1 MTIRRMPLW
10 LMFKAIYDSDKNK
23 LMKRC
28 WKYEDNIRE
37 IILSFDRDVESFV
50 VGRELIS
57 LKRRDVQLI
66 FGLCGG
72 DIDIPLKGVEYEISP
87 WIRRCFRSEIDTL
100 KSKFI
105 LYKNVIYKKLSE
117 VLSMSDGTSI
127 GDAARLTHLYLMAA
141 VLSPNRNASI
151 SPHLALYLEKVDDAC
166 RYDWCGYVVNML
178 LNQLKST
185 KNTKAG
191 GCTMLLPFWL
201 CEHTNLVRPVNE
213 VGFPRFL
220 KWDLNDL
227 EKQHKL
233 LKLTDLEAKFVGP
246 LELKASTR
254 EKKQFEKLLNSW
266 KEHNIITETQC
277 TDDYQDTQ
285 DIHSLENEKIHSLS
299 DPTQTSS
306 GIGGELNLTPELGTS
321 LEKDSVEV
329 AVCYGMA
336 NEEMNK
342 LILQVD
348 ELKSMISE
356 KDNKIEQLKENLSGV
371 ENAFNGRLK
380 EEEEQHEREI
390 LEKDNVIAMLRAEVE
405 GLRNNINSEST
416 PTITQVYENP
426 ENLAHIDSIASLA
439 IVSYEKKSLEKEK
452 DNWIDSLSTY
462 NYIENFNESDSV
474 EETPIPK
481 HRPVKSYPEQGSMA
495 KRIKERT
502 EKEER
507 RLVVITPQQNT
518 KEIIQIHENEGEGS
532 RVKKKVKALDLRESH
547 DAVRKLQEII
557 KTSIKSTFN
566 KIGEEGV
573 IWRGL
578 SPLAEITV
586 RDVLMILHHLQIS
599 NAVIDAWTDIL
610 LAMYEKLPSVER
622 IIIFTSKCWDLITSV
637 HDHKNRKFWVDD
649 NLEKVPSNGL
659 LIFPLL
665 VTDYDG
671 TLRGVR
677 NHWTILI
684 LDLEKCQWSFYNSIR
699 PRRGAAADQHLKG
712 AFLVVKYVENKL
724 SEVIKKKYPH
734 HPFLRGLVKQPD
746 SVPCLQQFPGSLDC
760 GIVVCL
766 HIENIIQGQPKKTGP
781 LSKNKAADYRAKM
794 VTWFIDPAHV
804 KV

>member
-10 LMFKAIYDSDKNK
+10 LMFKAIYNSDKNK

-57 LKRRDVQLI
+57 LKRRDVELI

-72 DIDIPLKGVEYEISP
+72 DIEIPLKGVEYEISP
-87 WIRRCFRSEIDTL
+87 WIRSTPHTPVFNGCS
-100 KSKFI
+100 
-105 LYKNVIYKKLSE
+105 
-117 VLSMSDGTSI
+117 
-127 GDAARLTHLYLMAA
+127 A
-141 VLSPNRNASI
+141 SPNRNASI
-151 SPHLALYLEKVDDAC
+151 SPHLALYLEKLDDAC

-220 KWDLNDL
+220 KWDLNYL

-246 LELKASTR
+246 LKLKTSTR
-254 EKKQFEKLLNSW
+254 EQKQFEKLLNYW
-266 KEHNIITETQC
+266 KEHNIITETQS
-277 TDDYQDTQ
+277 TDDNQDTQ

-306 GIGGELNLTPELGTS
+306 GSGGE

-329 AVCYGMA
+329 VVCYGMA
-336 NEEMNK
+336 NDEMNK

-380 EEEEQHEREI
+380 KEEEQHEREI
-390 LEKDNVIAMLRAEVE
+390 LEKDN
-405 GLRNNINSEST
+405 
-416 PTITQVYENP
+416 
-426 ENLAHIDSIASLA
+426 NLEKA

-452 DNWIDSLSTY
+452 ENWIDSLSTY
-462 NYIENFNESDSV
+462 NYIENFNQSDSV

-481 HRPVKSYPEQGSMA
+481 HKPVKSYPEQGSMA

-502 EKEER
+502 EKKER
-507 RLVVITPQQNT
+507 RVVVITPQQNT

-532 RVKKKVKALDLRESH
+532 RGKKKVKALDLRESH

-712 AFLVVKYVENKL
+712 AFLVVKYIENKL

-804 KV
+804 QV

>member
-57 LKRRDVQLI
+57 LKRRDVELI
-66 FGLCGG
+66 FGLCVGG
-72 DIDIPLKGVEYEISP
+72 DIEIPLKGVEYEISP

-105 LYKNVIYKKLSE
+105 LYKNVIYKKLLK

-141 VLSPNRNASI
+141 MLSPNRNASI
-151 SPHLALYLEKVDDAC
+151 SPHLALYLEKLDDAC

-220 KWDLNDL
+220 KWDLNYL

-246 LELKASTR
+246 LKLKTSTR
-254 EKKQFEKLLNSW
+254 EQKQFEKLLNYW
-266 KEHNIITETQC
+266 KEHNIITKTQS
-277 TDDYQDTQ
+277 TDDNQDTQ

-299 DPTQTSS
+299 DPTQTGS
-306 GIGGELNLTPELGTS
+306 GSGGELNLTPDLGTP

-336 NEEMNK
+336 NDEMNK

-371 ENAFNGRLK
+371 ENTFNGRLK

-390 LEKDNVIAMLRAEVE
+390 LEKDNK
-405 GLRNNINSEST
+405 
-416 PTITQVYENP
+416 
-426 ENLAHIDSIASLA
+426 SLKKA

-452 DNWIDSLSTY
+452 ENWIDSLSTY
-462 NYIENFNESDSV
+462 NYIENFNQSDSV

-481 HRPVKSYPEQGSMA
+481 HKPVKSYPELGSMA

-507 RLVVITPQQNT
+507 RVVVITSQQNT

-547 DAVRKLQEII
+547 DVVRKLQEII

-671 TLRGVR
+671 TLREVR

-766 HIENIIQGQPKKTGP
+766 HIENIIQGHPKKTGP

-794 VTWFIDPAHV
+794 ITWFIDPAHV

>member
-1 MTIRRMPLW
+1 MTIRRMPFW

-37 IILSFDRDVESFV
+37 IILSFDHDVERFV

-72 DIDIPLKGVEYEISP
+72 DIEIPLKGVEYEISP

-100 KSKFI
+100 NSKFI

-117 VLSMSDGTSI
+117 
-127 GDAARLTHLYLMAA
+127 
-141 VLSPNRNASI
+141 I
-151 SPHLALYLEKVDDAC
+151 SPHLAVYLEKLDDAC

-201 CEHTNLVRPVNE
+201 CEHTNLVRPVHE

-246 LELKASTR
+246 LKLKTSTQ
-254 EKKQFEKLLNSW
+254 EQKQFEKLLHYW
-266 KEHNIITETQC
+266 KEHMITETQS
-277 TDDYQDTQ
+277 TDDNQDTQ
-285 DIHSLENEKIHSLS
+285 DMPSLENEKIHSLS

-306 GIGGELNLTPELGTS
+306 GSGGELNLTPELGTT

-329 AVCYGMA
+329 AVCYGMK
-336 NEEMNK
+336 NDEMNK

-348 ELKSMISE
+348 EFKSMISE
-356 KDNKIEQLKENLSGV
+356 KDNKIEQLKENLSRV
-371 ENAFNGRLK
+371 ENGFNGRLK
-380 EEEEQHEREI
+380 EQEEKHEREI
-390 LEKDNVIAMLRAEVE
+390 LEKDEVIAMLRAEVE

-416 PTITQVYENP
+416 PTLTQVYENP
-426 ENLAHIDSIASLA
+426 DNLAHIDSIARLA

-452 DNWIDSLSTY
+452 EYLIDSLSTD
-462 NYIENFNESDSV
+462 NYIENFHQSDSV
-474 EETPIPK
+474 DETPVPK
-481 HRPVKSYPEQGSMA
+481 HKQVKSYPEPGSMA
-495 KRIKERT
+495 MRIKERT
-502 EKEER
+502 ENEER
-507 RLVVITPQQNT
+507 RVVVITPQPNT
-518 KEIIQIHENEGEGS
+518 REIIQIHENEGEGS
-532 RVKKKVKALDLRESH
+532 RVKKKVKPLDLRESH

-557 KTSIKSTFN
+557 KMEIKSAFN
-566 KIGEEGV
+566 KIGEDGV
-573 IWRGL
+573 VWKGL
-578 SPLAEITV
+578 SPLAQVTV
-586 RDVLMILHHLQIS
+586 RDVLILHHLQIS
-599 NAVIDAWTDIL
+599 NVVIDSWTDIL
-610 LAMYEKLPSVER
+610 LAMYEELPSVER
-622 IIIFTSKCWDLITSV
+622 IIIFTSKCRDLVTSV

-649 NLEKVPSNGL
+649 QLYKVAPNGL

-665 VTDYDG
+665 VTEYDG
-671 TLRGVR
+671 SLRGVR

-684 LDLEKCQWSFYNSIR
+684 LDLEKCQWSFYNSLR

-712 AFLVVKYVENKL
+712 AFFVVKYVENKL
-724 SEVIKKKYPH
+724 SEVFKNKYPH
-734 HPFLRGLVKQPD
+734 HPLLRGLVKQPD
-746 SVPCLQQFPGSLDC
+746 SVPCLQQFARSLDY
-760 GIVVCL
+760 GIVVCY
-766 HIENIIQGQPKKTGP
+766 HIENIIQG
-781 LSKNKAADYRAKM
+781 
-794 VTWFIDPAHV
+794 
-804 KV
+804 

>member
-10 LMFKAIYDSDKNK
+10 LMFKAIYDFDKNK

-57 LKRRDVQLI
+57 LKRRDVELI

-72 DIDIPLKGVEYEISP
+72 DIEIPLKGVEYEISP

-127 GDAARLTHLYLMAA
+127 GDAARLTHLYLMAE

-151 SPHLALYLEKVDDAC
+151 SPHLALYLEKLDDAC
-166 RYDWCGYVVNML
+166 RYDWCDYVVNML

-220 KWDLNDL
+220 KWDLNYL

-246 LELKASTR
+246 LKLKTSTR
-254 EKKQFEKLLNSW
+254 EQKQFEKLLNYW
-266 KEHNIITETQC
+266 KEHNIITETQS
-277 TDDYQDTQ
+277 TDDNQDTQ
-285 DIHSLENEKIHSLS
+285 DIHSLENEKIHSLT

-306 GIGGELNLTPELGTS
+306 GSGGELNLTPELGTP

-329 AVCYGMA
+329 VVCYGMA
-336 NEEMNK
+336 NDEMNK

-390 LEKDNVIAMLRAEVE
+390 LEKDN
-405 GLRNNINSEST
+405 
-416 PTITQVYENP
+416 
-426 ENLAHIDSIASLA
+426 NLEKA

-452 DNWIDSLSTY
+452 ENWIDSLSTY
-462 NYIENFNESDSV
+462 NYIENFNQSDSV

-481 HRPVKSYPEQGSMA
+481 HKPVKSYPEQGSMA

-507 RLVVITPQQNT
+507 RVVVITPQQNT

-671 TLRGVR
+671 TLRRVH

-734 HPFLRGLVKQPD
+734 HPFLRGLVK
-746 SVPCLQQFPGSLDC
+746 
-760 GIVVCL
+760 
-766 HIENIIQGQPKKTGP
+766 
-781 LSKNKAADYRAKM
+781 
-794 VTWFIDPAHV
+794 
-804 KV
+804 

>member
-1 MTIRRMPLW
+1 
-10 LMFKAIYDSDKNK
+10 MFNLFLD
-23 LMKRC
+23 C
-28 WKYEDNIRE
+28 
-37 IILSFDRDVESFV
+37 
-50 VGRELIS
+50 VG
-57 LKRRDVQLI
+57 
-66 FGLCGG
+66 GGGG

-213 VGFPRFL
+213 VGFPCFL

-246 LELKASTR
+246 LELKTSTR
-254 EKKQFEKLLNSW
+254 EQKQFEKLLNYW

-277 TDDYQDTQ
+277 TDDNQDTQ

-306 GIGGELNLTPELGTS
+306 GSGGELNLTPELGTP

-371 ENAFNGRLK
+371 ENTFNGRLK

-390 LEKDNVIAMLRAEVE
+390 LEKDNK
-405 GLRNNINSEST
+405 
-416 PTITQVYENP
+416 
-426 ENLAHIDSIASLA
+426 SI
-439 IVSYEKKSLEKEK
+439 EKEK
-452 DNWIDSLSTY
+452 ENWIDSLSTY
-462 NYIENFNESDSV
+462 NYIENFNQSDSV

-507 RLVVITPQQNT
+507 RVVVITPQQNT

-557 KTSIKSTFN
+557 KTSIK
-566 KIGEEGV
+566 GV

-578 SPLAEITV
+578 SLLAEITV

-599 NAVIDAWTDIL
+599 NAVIDAWIDIL

-734 HPFLRGLVKQPD
+734 HSFLRGLVKQPD

>member
-1 MTIRRMPLW
+1 
-10 LMFKAIYDSDKNK
+10 
-23 LMKRC
+23 
-28 WKYEDNIRE
+28 
-37 IILSFDRDVESFV
+37 
-50 VGRELIS
+50 
-57 LKRRDVQLI
+57 
-66 FGLCGG
+66 
-72 DIDIPLKGVEYEISP
+72 
-87 WIRRCFRSEIDTL
+87 
-100 KSKFI
+100 
-105 LYKNVIYKKLSE
+105 
-117 VLSMSDGTSI
+117 
-127 GDAARLTHLYLMAA
+127 
-141 VLSPNRNASI
+141 
-151 SPHLALYLEKVDDAC
+151 
-166 RYDWCGYVVNML
+166 ML

-220 KWDLNDL
+220 KWDLNYL

-246 LELKASTR
+246 LKLKTSTR
-254 EKKQFEKLLNSW
+254 EQKQFEKLLNYW
-266 KEHNIITETQC
+266 KEHNIITETQSI
-277 TDDYQDTQ
+277 DDNQDTQ
-285 DIHSLENEKIHSLS
+285 DIHSLENEKIHSLT

-306 GIGGELNLTPELGTS
+306 GSGGELNLTPELGTP

-329 AVCYGMA
+329 VVCYGMA
-336 NEEMNK
+336 NDEMNK

-371 ENAFNGRLK
+371 ENTFNGRLK

-390 LEKDNVIAMLRAEVE
+390 LEKDNVIAML
-405 GLRNNINSEST
+405 LS
-416 PTITQVYENP
+416 YEKK
-426 ENLAHIDSIASLA
+426 NLEKA

-452 DNWIDSLSTY
+452 ENWIDSLSTY
-462 NYIENFNESDSV
+462 NYIENFNQSDSV

-481 HRPVKSYPEQGSMA
+481 HKPVKSYPEQGSMA

-507 RLVVITPQQNT
+507 RVVVITPQQNT

-586 RDVLMILHHLQIS
+586 RDVLMIPHHLQIS

-659 LIFPLL
+659 LIFSLL

-684 LDLEKCQWSFYNSIR
+684 LDLEKCQWSFYNSIH

-746 SVPCLQQFPGSLDC
+746 SVPCLQHFPGSLDC